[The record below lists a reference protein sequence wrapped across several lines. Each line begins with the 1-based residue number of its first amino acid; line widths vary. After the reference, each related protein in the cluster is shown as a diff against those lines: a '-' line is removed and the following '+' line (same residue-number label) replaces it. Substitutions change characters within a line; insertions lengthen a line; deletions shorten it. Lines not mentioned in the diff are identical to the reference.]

1 MGPERRPPRLPLAAL
16 PAATY
21 HARFFFRYGPSL
33 AAQATVF
40 APFAAYPMMLLFV
53 PLVRGIS
60 GDACC
65 VPSFADA
72 RGRREVGRERE
83 SGPSLVSRN
92 ATQGRRKESVATS

>member
-21 HARFFFRYGPSL
+21 HARFFRYGPSL

-53 PLVRGIS
+53 PHIRGIS

-83 SGPSLVSRN
+83 RVARRSSR
-92 ATQGRRKESVATS
+92 GMPHREEG